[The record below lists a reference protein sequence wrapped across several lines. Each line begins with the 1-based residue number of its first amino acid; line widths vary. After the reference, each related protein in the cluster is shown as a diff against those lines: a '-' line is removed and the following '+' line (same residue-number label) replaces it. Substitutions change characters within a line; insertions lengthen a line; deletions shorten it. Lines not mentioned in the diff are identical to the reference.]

1 MRSRHS
7 LSQLLGFTVLVTL
20 SLLAVTA
27 LGWSA
32 YGTQMNQHAAD
43 LLFRLRGE
51 QSAGVERIAIVAIDD
66 ETLAR
71 FGNLPL
77 DRRLVAAALTRIC
90 SGRPKVI
97 ALDLLFPEPSNP
109 EGDQA
114 LLAALQACPQTVLAG
129 GLVKSLVKEYPADP
143 RPARWLHPLP
153 SFAEAAA
160 AIGHVHA
167 DPDLDGVSRRI
178 LLAKSVAGE
187 RRWALALE
195 ALRIQTGQ
203 SGPVVED
210 ERTLAVSS
218 HMIPASRERRRAL
231 LINYAGGEGVF
242 PRYSLGQVVTGE
254 LTPDTFAGRAVL
266 LGVTAQGAGD
276 RLFTP
281 FSSPGRGMPGVEIH
295 AHILHMLMSDSFLE
309 PLRATTSLA
318 IMAGIA
324 AMVAAALRTLTGVW
338 LAVALTVVAVA
349 VHTVPYVLF
358 TSRQLLAPA
367 FSFSLALWG
376 PLLVGGIFQYLTVWR
391 RLVAADATSRRF
403 RDHLDLVAHEMR
415 SPLTAIQGSSEVMS
429 RYPLDEAR
437 RQQLTELIHRESRRL
452 ATLVERFLDVERLSA
467 GEMELRRQSVSLR
480 SLVERT
486 RERAQPLA
494 ERKNIQVRAVTSGEL
509 ETVGDSELLEFA
521 LYNLLSNA
529 IKYSP
534 EGSAVEVTVRANADL
549 GMAFLDVSDQ
559 GPGIAAADQA
569 RIFDRFYRS
578 ETAQR
583 SGQPGLGLGL
593 SIVKEIASH
602 HGGTV
607 LLESGPGRGSKF
619 TLALP
624 LANGDGDR
632 H

>member
-1 MRSRHS
+1 MRSKHS

-51 QSAGVERIAIVAIDD
+51 QKAGVERIAIVAIDD

-77 DRRLVAAALTRIC
+77 DRSLVAAALTRIC
-90 SGRPKVI
+90 SGRPNVI

-129 GLVKSLVKEYPADP
+129 GLVKPLVKPPVKPLVKKDPADP

-153 SFAEAAA
+153 SFAKAAA

-218 HMIPASRERRRAL
+218 HMIPASRARQRAL
-231 LINYAGGEGVF
+231 QINYAGGEGVF

-254 LTPDTFAGRAVL
+254 LAPDTFAGRAVL

-295 AHILHMLMSDSFLE
+295 AHILHMLMTDSFLE

-318 IMAGIA
+318 IMGGIA
-324 AMVAAALRTLTGVW
+324 AVVAAALRTLTGVW
-338 LAVALTVVAVA
+338 LAVALAVVAVA
-349 VHTVPYVLF
+349 AHTVPYVLF
-358 TSRQLLAPA
+358 TSRQLLAPRLLL
-367 FSFSLALWG
+367 LAG
-376 PLLVGGIFQYLTVWR
+376 LVGTI
-391 RLVAADATSRRF
+391 
-403 RDHLDLVAHEMR
+403 
-415 SPLTAIQGSSEVMS
+415 
-429 RYPLDEAR
+429 
-437 RQQLTELIHRESRRL
+437 
-452 ATLVERFLDVERLSA
+452 A
-467 GEMELRRQSVSLR
+467 GRWHLRRQSVPLR

-486 RERAQPLA
+486 MERVQPLA
-494 ERKNIQVRAVTSGEL
+494 ERKNIQVREVTSGEL

-549 GMAFLDVSDQ
+549 GMAFLEVSDQ

-578 ETAQR
+578 ENAQG

-607 LLESGPGRGSKF
+607 LVESGPGRGSKF

-624 LANGDGDR
+624 LGNGDGDR

>member
-1 MRSRHS
+1 M
-7 LSQLLGFTVLVTL
+7 VLVTL

-51 QSAGVERIAIVAIDD
+51 QKAGVERIAIVAIDD

-77 DRRLVAAALTRIC
+77 DRTLVAAALTRIC
-90 SGRPKVI
+90 SGRPNVI

-109 EGDQA
+109 EADQA
-114 LLAALQACPQTVLAG
+114 LLAALRACPQTVLAG
-129 GLVKSLVKEYPADP
+129 GLVKPPVKEDPADLQ
-143 RPARWLHPLP
+143 PARWLHPLP
-153 SFAEAAA
+153 PFAEAAA
-160 AIGHVHA
+160 EIGHVHA

-218 HMIPASRERRRAL
+218 HMIPASRERQRAL

-242 PRYSLGQVVTGE
+242 SRYSLGQVATGE
-254 LTPDTFAGRAVL
+254 VASDTFAGRAVL

-281 FSSPGRGMPGVEIH
+281 FSSSGRGMPGVEIH
-295 AHILHMLMSDSFLE
+295 AHILHMLMTDSFLE
-309 PLRATTSLA
+309 PLRATASLA

-324 AMVAAALRTLTGVW
+324 AVVAAALWTLTGVW
-338 LAVALTVVAVA
+338 LAVALAVVAVA
-349 VHTVPYVLF
+349 AHTVPYVLF

-403 RDHLDLVAHEMR
+403 RDHLELVAHEMR

-486 RERAQPLA
+486 MERVQPLA
-494 ERKNIQVRAVTSGEL
+494 GRKNIQVRAVASEEM

-534 EGSAVEVTVRANADL
+534 EGSAVEVTVRTNADL

-559 GPGIAAADQA
+559 GPGIAAADQD
-569 RIFDRFYRS
+569 RVFDRFYRS
-578 ETAQR
+578 ENAQR

-593 SIVKEIASH
+593 SIVREIANH

-607 LLESGPGRGSKF
+607 LLESAPGRGSKF

-624 LANGDGDR
+624 LGSGAGDR

>member
-1 MRSRHS
+1 
-7 LSQLLGFTVLVTL
+7 
-20 SLLAVTA
+20 
-27 LGWSA
+27 
-32 YGTQMNQHAAD
+32 
-43 LLFRLRGE
+43 
-51 QSAGVERIAIVAIDD
+51 
-66 ETLAR
+66 
-71 FGNLPL
+71 
-77 DRRLVAAALTRIC
+77 
-90 SGRPKVI
+90 
-97 ALDLLFPEPSNP
+97 
-109 EGDQA
+109 
-114 LLAALQACPQTVLAG
+114 
-129 GLVKSLVKEYPADP
+129 
-143 RPARWLHPLP
+143 
-153 SFAEAAA
+153 
-160 AIGHVHA
+160 
-167 DPDLDGVSRRI
+167 
-178 LLAKSVAGE
+178 
-187 RRWALALE
+187 
-195 ALRIQTGQ
+195 
-203 SGPVVED
+203 
-210 ERTLAVSS
+210 
-218 HMIPASRERRRAL
+218 MIPASRERQRAL

-242 PRYSLGQVVTGE
+242 PRYSLGQVATGE
-254 LTPDTFAGRAVL
+254 VASDTFAGRAVL

-281 FSSPGRGMPGVEIH
+281 FSSSGRGMPGVEIH
-295 AHILHMLMSDSFLE
+295 AHILHMLMTDSFLE
-309 PLRATTSLA
+309 PLRATASLA

-324 AMVAAALRTLTGVW
+324 AVVAAALWTLTGVW
-338 LAVALTVVAVA
+338 LAVALAVVAVA
-349 VHTVPYVLF
+349 AHTVPYVLF

-403 RDHLDLVAHEMR
+403 RDHLELVAHEMR

-452 ATLVERFLDVERLSA
+452 ATLVERFLDVDRLSA

-486 RERAQPLA
+486 MERVQPLA
-494 ERKNIQVRAVTSGEL
+494 GRKNIQVRAVASEEM

-534 EGSAVEVTVRANADL
+534 EGSAVEVTVRTNADL

-559 GPGIAAADQA
+559 GPGIAAADQD
-569 RIFDRFYRS
+569 RVFDRFYRS
-578 ETAQR
+578 ENAQR

-593 SIVKEIASH
+593 SIVREIANH

-607 LLESGPGRGSKF
+607 LLESAPGRGSKF

-624 LANGDGDR
+624 LGSGAGDR

>member
-1 MRSRHS
+1 
-7 LSQLLGFTVLVTL
+7 
-20 SLLAVTA
+20 
-27 LGWSA
+27 
-32 YGTQMNQHAAD
+32 MNQYAAD

-51 QSAGVERIAIVAIDD
+51 QKAGVERIAIVAIDD

-77 DRRLVAAALTRIC
+77 DRSLVAAALTRIC
-90 SGRPKVI
+90 SGRPNVI

-129 GLVKSLVKEYPADP
+129 GLVKPLVKPPVKPLVKKDPADP

-295 AHILHMLMSDSFLE
+295 AHILHMLMTDSFLE

-324 AMVAAALRTLTGVW
+324 AVVAAALRTLTGVW

-349 VHTVPYVLF
+349 AHTVPYVLF

-429 RYPLDEAR
+429 RYPLNEAR

-467 GEMELRRQSVSLR
+467 GEMELRRQSVPLR

-486 RERAQPLA
+486 MERVQPLA

-534 EGSAVEVTVRANADL
+534 ESSAVEVTVRANADL
-549 GMAFLDVSDQ
+549 GMAFLEVSDQ

-578 ETAQR
+578 ENAQG

-607 LLESGPGRGSKF
+607 LVESGPGRGSKF

-624 LANGDGDR
+624 LGNGAGDR
-632 H
+632 Y

>member
-1 MRSRHS
+1 
-7 LSQLLGFTVLVTL
+7 
-20 SLLAVTA
+20 
-27 LGWSA
+27 
-32 YGTQMNQHAAD
+32 
-43 LLFRLRGE
+43 
-51 QSAGVERIAIVAIDD
+51 
-66 ETLAR
+66 
-71 FGNLPL
+71 
-77 DRRLVAAALTRIC
+77 
-90 SGRPKVI
+90 
-97 ALDLLFPEPSNP
+97 
-109 EGDQA
+109 
-114 LLAALQACPQTVLAG
+114 
-129 GLVKSLVKEYPADP
+129 
-143 RPARWLHPLP
+143 
-153 SFAEAAA
+153 
-160 AIGHVHA
+160 
-167 DPDLDGVSRRI
+167 
-178 LLAKSVAGE
+178 
-187 RRWALALE
+187 
-195 ALRIQTGQ
+195 
-203 SGPVVED
+203 
-210 ERTLAVSS
+210 
-218 HMIPASRERRRAL
+218 MIPASRERRRAL

-309 PLRATTSLA
+309 P
-318 IMAGIA
+318 
-324 AMVAAALRTLTGVW
+324 LRTLTGVW

-429 RYPLDEAR
+429 RYPLNEAR

-578 ETAQR
+578 ENAQR

-624 LANGDGDR
+624 LGNSDGDGDR